1 MTNKW
6 NITKLI
12 VAGSLGVVYLIL
24 ALPGGAIAAIT
35 GLPGAGG
42 ITNIFFGAITVTFCC
57 LLIRKFGAATIM
69 LFVFSI
75 CAIPLPL
82 LGTPGFLPKVLIGI
96 SAGLI
101 ADSVYILLR
110 RREKIAAIAIG
121 VVTMSIMG
129 LEILGLGLLFNLPG
143 VERLAKFLTV
153 PVIVS
158 TVIIGALGGCVGYII
173 LNKLRNTAV
182 VKRIQA

>member
-1 MTNKW
+1 MSKW
-6 NITKLI
+6 NTTKLI
-12 VAGSLGVVYLIL
+12 AASSLGVVYLIL
-24 ALPGGAIAAIT
+24 ALPGGAIVAIT
-35 GLPGAGG
+35 GIPGAGG

-57 LLIRKFGAATIM
+57 LLIRKFGAATVM
-69 LFVFSI
+69 LSVFSI

-82 LGTPGFLPKVLIGI
+82 LGIPGFLPKVLIGI
-96 SAGLI
+96 STGLI
-101 ADSVYILLR
+101 ADSVYTLLR

-121 VVTMSIMG
+121 VVTMSITG

-143 VERLAKFLTV
+143 VENLAKFLTV

-158 TVIIGALGGCVGYII
+158 TVIVGALGSCIGYII
-173 LNKLRNTAV
+173 FNKLRNTAV